1 MVLKNFLIVQV
12 DELQLKIQEERI
24 IFEEKHKAEV
34 NDVMQSCSNF
44 LTALI

>member
-1 MVLKNFLIVQV
+1 MVLMYVIVQV

-34 NDVMQSCSNF
+34 NV
-44 LTALI
+44 L